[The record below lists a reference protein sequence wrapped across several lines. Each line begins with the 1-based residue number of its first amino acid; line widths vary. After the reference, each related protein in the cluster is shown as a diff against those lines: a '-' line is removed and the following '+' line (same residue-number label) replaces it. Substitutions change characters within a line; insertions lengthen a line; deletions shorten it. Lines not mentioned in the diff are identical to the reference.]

1 MQCPM
6 CLEKL
11 QNVIEYYIQEEDFI
25 YTRDYYCMKCK
36 SSLIEHFDERGLF
49 RSEWIDFNV

>member
-1 MQCPM
+1 MQCPR

-11 QNVIEYYIQEEDFI
+11 QNVIEYYIQEEDFT